1 MKTNSY
7 FNFTL
12 FFYLAQ
18 FSYNIF
24 LMICFLIL
32 SDENDQNNTKLETIL
47 NKIQNIKTLL
57 NETNTQPQG
66 VVDDSTFSNLFTM
79 KNIMPVVTTIVF
91 YGILYYFWDGSLYHE
106 MYFQLKEHLNGH
118 HKDVT
123 NILCTLHPEI
133 DATWLKLRPTVIEKA
148 DVASGPDLPNL

>member
-18 FSYNIF
+18 FGYNLF
-24 LMICFLIL
+24 LVVCFFELY
-32 SDENDQNNTKLETIL
+32 DDNKQNKAKLDIIL
-47 NKIQNIKTLL
+47 NKIQNITTLL
-57 NETNTQPQG
+57 NEINEQSQ
-66 VVDDSTFSNLFTM
+66 VNMEESIFSNLFTM
-79 KNIMPVVTTIVF
+79 KNILPVVATIVF
-91 YGILYYFWDGSLYHE
+91 YIILYNFWDGSLYHE

-123 NILCTLHPEI
+123 KILCTIHPEI
-133 DATWLKLRPTVIEKA
+133 DAAWLKLRPTVIEKA
-148 DVASGPDLPNL
+148 DVASGPDLPSL